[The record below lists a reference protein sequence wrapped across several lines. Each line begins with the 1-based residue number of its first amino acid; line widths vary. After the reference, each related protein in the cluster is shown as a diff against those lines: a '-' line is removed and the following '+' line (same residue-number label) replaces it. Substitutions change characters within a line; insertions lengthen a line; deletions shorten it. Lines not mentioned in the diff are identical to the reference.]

1 MPVQAP
7 VWKSWSDV
15 PSDVH
20 EVAKWGPWCVE
31 IFSGTARLTRAFQ
44 AVGLLCLPPID
55 ITVCEMVPQ
64 PFDVVD
70 VDRWAFFMQL
80 VYMGAICY
88 AHFGTPCNTYS
99 AARKDDGGPPPLRSF
114 DWPDGLPHFA
124 GDLLIAVFLGNLFRD
139 RTIEACLIL
148 SLLGFDFSIENPLGS
163 LIWATPSF
171 KSFMVAT
178 RAFSVDFD
186 QCAFGAPS
194 MKPTRVVGSHQSLTA
209 ALFRKCPGRSRS
221 HRHVV
226 LKGKVFSQQ
235 FGRVVYRTK
244 LAQVYPHAM
253 CEAMAGAVR
262 QLLQDP
268 LQHLVSSFVLINPKG
283 DRKRPLGTAVKW
295 EVHRQRNTALAA
307 VASGYQLKRG
317 ALKPLLDIECEP
329 GEAVRWAMQIPHP
342 SSVSESLCDH
352 LSAAIREVSE
362 HPQQAI
368 AFRKAMLVQ
377 WQQRAQ
383 ECLLRTDQLL
393 LRIPDASLRHLLRGV
408 PDGHPAQLGLT
419 CNVELYRAMLQE
431 ISSVDQS
438 LPDFLL
444 SGFPIVGPIELSH
457 RWGPY
462 EKPQNIVSL
471 DTLKE
476 RAWELRRKII
486 KRVQGIPMSENLRK
500 IWEATIEDV
509 EDGSSMGSKEQ
520 SEGL

>member
-1 MPVQAP
+1 
-7 VWKSWSDV
+7 
-15 PSDVH
+15 
-20 EVAKWGPWCVE
+20 
-31 IFSGTARLTRAFQ
+31 
-44 AVGLLCLPPID
+44 
-55 ITVCEMVPQ
+55 
-64 PFDVVD
+64 
-70 VDRWAFFMQL
+70 
-80 VYMGAICY
+80 
-88 AHFGTPCNTYS
+88 
-99 AARKDDGGPPPLRSF
+99 
-114 DWPDGLPHFA
+114 
-124 GDLLIAVFLGNLFRD
+124 
-139 RTIEACLIL
+139 
-148 SLLGFDFSIENPLGS
+148 
-163 LIWATPSF
+163 
-171 KSFMVAT
+171 
-178 RAFSVDFD
+178 
-186 QCAFGAPS
+186 
-194 MKPTRVVGSHQSLTA
+194 
-209 ALFRKCPGRSRS
+209 
-221 HRHVV
+221 
-226 LKGKVFSQQ
+226 
-235 FGRVVYRTK
+235 
-244 LAQVYPHAM
+244 M

-268 LQHLVSSFVLINPKG
+268 LQHLVSSFGLINPKG

-342 SSVSESLCDH
+342 FSVSESLCDH
-352 LSAAIREVSE
+352 LSAAIMEVSE

-368 AFRKAMLVQ
+368 AFRKAMLAQ

-393 LRIPDASLRHLLRGV
+393 LQIPDAPLRHLLRGV

-438 LPDFLL
+438 LPDSLL

-471 DTLKE
+471 DALKE

-500 IWEATIEDV
+500 IWEATMEDV
-509 EDGSSMGSKEQ
+509 EDGSSMGPFGSEDEVSSFLGCEDWIPTQRFEVVQKNKVRGCDSATTNLINQATVITEKLQLPSTDTNVAAVRSLRSAAPMQ
-520 SEGL
+520 SLGGWVLDEKKAYRQVPINPDHRKYSVITMKNPDSGSPSFFVMVGDQQSTITIVGQLPLMKSWSSSSSWWLSASMMTSMGSNP